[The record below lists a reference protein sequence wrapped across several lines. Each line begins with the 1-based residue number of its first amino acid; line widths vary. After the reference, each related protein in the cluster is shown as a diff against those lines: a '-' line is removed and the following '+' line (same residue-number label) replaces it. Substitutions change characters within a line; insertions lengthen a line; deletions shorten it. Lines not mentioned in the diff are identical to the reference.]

1 MAPTCSRERSSNDLS
16 IPPKLS
22 GHTPPTAPNKHF
34 IVCISSLFFFT

>member
-22 GHTPPTAPNKHF
+22 GHTPDGPKQTLHRLYK
-34 IVCISSLFFFT
+34 